1 MNTTPRGQRHIT
13 SQISSSNNSPFARN
27 NASST
32 PNAPRSPIKTIGRE
46 RPELGLSL
54 KRVIGTTCQTVFCFD
69 HLAGTRSFA
78 YTAGAAAV
86 VATVDADGTI
96 EQRFF
101 RANPAQPSQRS
112 NFLPAVSASPADPRH
127 RSPLPPLDRTEWNDS
142 PSGNKNGAVRERV
155 KAATAV
161 SFSPNG
167 RFLAV
172 GETGYK
178 PRVLVFSLAEK
189 SFADS
194 PVASICEH
202 TFGVQSVSFGPDS
215 RYLASLGTVNDG
227 FLYIWAIDE
236 RGGAPT
242 LIASNKCTTSVRQ
255 MAWMGCS
262 LVTVGLRFIKV
273 WRPNDL
279 PASVNENSER
289 GYGLYNRQHKPLAGR
304 NTLLGD
310 LLDATFTCVAPFSDT
325 KAIVCTD
332 GGDVCILDDE
342 DKGQRLLRVANLDF
356 TVTAVCVGP
365 NSKAVITGLDGSIE
379 ILDLNELSKTS
390 VLLDTLPGCR
400 SSQKPSTSGYVA
412 VGSIGNAIVTVD
424 NSRGIQLRNI
434 CPKSPNDKP
443 GHAVIQKLPAHSD
456 AVLGV
461 RAIAASNEQ
470 DIAFVSWSANG
481 TIIFWSSQCEARA
494 VISVSMDQYV
504 DMYNVMN
511 ELKTVVAFSSV
522 SHAVT
527 GDKYGVL
534 RVSNVRT
541 GEDVSRVRAHA
552 GEITDIAIHEDSA
565 YTLIASS
572 SRDRTIQ
579 LLTWSSGQLDLLQT
593 LDEHAGSVTCVLF
606 AKNGEQL
613 ISCSAD
619 RTVVIREAARQPGSG
634 LPLFIITRTI
644 TLKNSPTCL
653 RMSLFD
659 DTLLVSAT
667 DRTIQFVGTRTG
679 RVLSSFK
686 ASDTDGGDAVIMS
699 SLVHLPSTA
708 GSPIVAGVASSDK
721 SVRMYSEDGTLL
733 ARDWGHTEGVTD
745 IALLKS
751 HTAPDDLAA
760 MKLVTVA
767 ADGTIFIWATVPERP
782 RSRDYSDVAPS
793 FANIAPGIVSA
804 EQPLRKV
811 ISHSEIAR
819 FQRSRSKETENSEPT
834 PTAMAATAST
844 GLKKKPSR
852 LSIRPPPPRL
862 EPSPLGTLRNGLTV
876 RSRQRSPSP
885 TPPSPSPRLP
895 PSPRTHPRSA
905 PGRHRLS
912 VSAVP
917 PLLASP
923 AAEKASKDG
932 RTEAGMSGFGSIAAS
947 TEQLSRMLRAYRQ
960 KLDSNCTGLTGEKL
974 RELEKELDSTVQMVQ
989 QKMAGQKDE
998 KESQSTSAA
1007 EDSSASRATSSSQD
1021 ASFISARAQLEE
1033 ETVSGA
1039 EATVAP

>member
-1 MNTTPRGQRHIT
+1 MSITPRGQRHVT
-13 SQISSSNNSPFARN
+13 PQIATNSPFART
-27 NASST
+27 NAISAS
-32 PNAPRSPIKTIGRE
+32 NGPRSPIKPAGRE
-46 RPELGLSL
+46 RQELGLSL

-69 HLAGTRSFA
+69 HLPETKSFA

-86 VATVDADGTI
+86 VASVHPDGSI
-96 EQRFF
+96 SQRFF
-101 RANPAQPSQRS
+101 RANPAHPQQRS
-112 NFLPAVSASPADPRH
+112 SLTSAISASPADSRL
-127 RSPLPPLDRTEWNDS
+127 RSPLPPTDRIEWNDS
-142 PSGNKNGAVRERV
+142 PAGTKSSAVRERV

-172 GETGYK
+172 GETGYR
-178 PRVLVFSLAEK
+178 PRVLVFSLADK

-194 PVASICEH
+194 PVSSICEH

-227 FLYIWAIDE
+227 FLYIWSIDE
-236 RGGAPT
+236 RGGSPT
-242 LIASNKCTTSVRQ
+242 LVASNKCTTSVRH

-310 LLDATFTCVAPFSDT
+310 LLDATFTCVASFSET
-325 KAIVCTD
+325 KAVVCTD

-342 DKGQRLLRVANLDF
+342 DKAQRLIRVTNVDF
-356 TVTAVCVGP
+356 SITAACLAP
-365 NSKAVITGLDGSIE
+365 DNKIVITGLDGSIE
-379 ILDLNELSKTS
+379 VLNLHELTRNFVSLNTPPGSKA
-390 VLLDTLPGCR
+390 
-400 SSQKPSTSGYVA
+400 SSKPSASGYVA
-412 VGSIGNAIVTVD
+412 VGSIEDHIVTVD
-424 NSRGIQLRNI
+424 NSHGIQLRRI
-434 CPKSPNDKP
+434 LPKSRDDNPD
-443 GHAVIQKLPAHSD
+443 HAVLQRLPAHSD

-461 RAIAASNEQ
+461 RAVAASNEQ
-470 DIAFVSWSANG
+470 DIGFISWSANG
-481 TIIFWSSQCEARA
+481 SVIFWSSECEAKA
-494 VISVSMDQYV
+494 MIVVSMDQYV
-504 DMYNVMN
+504 DMYNTVN
-511 ELKTVVAFSSV
+511 ELKTVVAFSNV
-522 SHAVT
+522 SHAVS

-534 RVSNVRT
+534 RISNINT

-552 GEITDIAIHEDSA
+552 GEVTDIAIHEDA
-565 YTLIASS
+565 TYTLIASS

-593 LDEHAGSVTCVLF
+593 LDEHAGSVTS
-606 AKNGEQL
+606 
-613 ISCSAD
+613 I
-619 RTVVIREAARQPGSG
+619 VVREAARQQGSG
-634 LPLFIITRTI
+634 PPLFIITRTI
-644 TLKNSPTCL
+644 TLKSSPTCL
-653 RMSLFD
+653 RMSLFA

-667 DRTIQFVGTRTG
+667 DRTIQLVSTRTG
-679 RVLSSFK
+679 RVISCFK
-686 ASDTDGGDAVIMS
+686 AGDTDGGDAVIMS

-708 GSPIVAGVASSDK
+708 GSPIVAGVAGSDK

-751 HTAPDDLAA
+751 HAAPDDLAA

-782 RSRDYSDVAPS
+782 RSRDSSDAAPL
-793 FANIAPGIVSA
+793 FASTAPGIVSA

-811 ISHSEIAR
+811 ISHSELAR
-819 FQRSRSKETENSEPT
+819 FQRARSGETENSDAT
-834 PTAMAATAST
+834 GATAST

-852 LSIRPPPPRL
+852 LSIRPPPPPLRL
-862 EPSPLGTLRNGLTV
+862 EPSPLGTMRNGLTV
-876 RSRQRSPSP
+876 KNRQRSPSPSP

-895 PSPRTHPRSA
+895 PSPRAHPRSA

-912 VSAVP
+912 VGAVP
-917 PLLASP
+917 PILAS
-923 AAEKASKDG
+923 ASTERGSKDSKA
-932 RTEAGMSGFGSIAAS
+932 EASTTGFGSIAAS

-960 KLDSNCTGLTGEKL
+960 KLDGNCTGLTGERLK
-974 RELEKELDSTVQMVQ
+974 ELEKELEKTVQMVQ
-989 QKMAGQKDE
+989 QKLADHEDAKG
-998 KESQSTSAA
+998 SQDTSSVG
-1007 EDSSASRATSSSQD
+1007 EDSGASRTASSSQD
-1021 ASFISARAQLEE
+1021 ASFMSAQTQLDE

-1039 EATVAP
+1039 ETTAS

>member
-1 MNTTPRGQRHIT
+1 MNTTPRGHRHT
-13 SQISSSNNSPFARN
+13 TPQIATSNNNPLARN

-32 PNAPRSPIKTIGRE
+32 SNAPRSPIKTSGRE
-46 RPELGLSL
+46 RQELGLGL

-69 HLAGTRSFA
+69 HLAATRSFA

-86 VATVDADGTI
+86 VATVDHDGNI
-96 EQRFF
+96 SQRFF
-101 RANPAQPSQRS
+101 RANPTQPSHRS
-112 NFLPAVSASPADPRH
+112 NCPPAISASPADTRL
-127 RSPLPPLDRTEWNDS
+127 RSPLPPLERTEWIDS
-142 PSGNKNGAVRERV
+142 PSGIKHGSVRERV

-189 SFADS
+189 SYVDS

-215 RYLASLGTVNDG
+215 KYLASLGTVNDG
-227 FLYIWAIDE
+227 FLYIWTIDE
-236 RGGAPT
+236 RGCTPT
-242 LIASNKCTTSVRQ
+242 LVASNKCTTSVRQ
-255 MAWMGCS
+255 MAWMGFS

-279 PASVNENSER
+279 PASVNEKSER

-310 LLDATFTCVAPFSDT
+310 LLDATFTCVAPFAGT
-325 KAIVCTD
+325 KAIVCTE

-342 DKGQRLLRVANLDF
+342 DKSQRLIRVANLDF
-356 TVTAVCVGP
+356 SITAVCIGP
-365 NSKAVITGLDGSIE
+365 DLKAVITGLDGSIE
-379 ILDLNELSKTS
+379 VLDLDELTKSS
-390 VLLDTLPGCR
+390 ALLGTPPGYK
-400 SSQKPSTSGYVA
+400 SSQKPSTSGFVA
-412 VGSIGNAIVTVD
+412 AGSIGDAIVTVD
-424 NSRGIQLRNI
+424 NSHGIQLRTI
-434 CPKSPNDKP
+434 CPKSPNEKP
-443 GHAVIQKLPAHSD
+443 DYAVIQKLPAHSD

-461 RAIAASNEQ
+461 RAITAPNEQ
-470 DIAFVSWSANG
+470 DIAFISWSANG
-481 TIIFWSSQCEARA
+481 TVIFWSSQCEAKA
-494 VISVSMDQYV
+494 MVSVSMDQYV
-504 DMYNVMN
+504 DMYNVVN
-511 ELKTVVAFSSV
+511 ELKTVVAFGNV

-534 RVSNVRT
+534 RVSNLQT

-565 YTLIASS
+565 YTLVASS

-579 LLTWSSGQLDLLQT
+579 LLTWSSGQLHLLQT

-606 AKNGEQL
+606 AKDGEQL

-619 RTVVIREAARQPGSG
+619 RTVVVREAARQPGSG
-634 LPLFIITRTI
+634 PPLFIITRTI

-667 DRTIQFVGTRTG
+667 DRTIQLVGTRTG
-679 RVLSSFK
+679 RVMSSFK
-686 ASDTDGGDAVIMS
+686 ASDTDGGDAVVMS

-782 RSRDYSDVAPS
+782 RSRDYDVAPS
-793 FANIAPGIVSA
+793 FASTAPGIVST

-819 FQRSRSKETENSEPT
+819 FQRSRSNKTENSESA

-876 RSRQRSPSP
+876 KNRQRSPSP

-895 PSPRTHPRSA
+895 PSPRTHPRSV

-912 VSAVP
+912 VGAVP

-923 AAEKASKDG
+923 AVERASKDG
-932 RTEAGMSGFGSIAAS
+932 KIEASTSGFGSVAAS

-960 KLDSNCTGLTGEKL
+960 KFDGSCTGLTGEKL
-974 RELEKELDSTVQMVQ
+974 RELEKELDNTFQMVQ
-989 QKMAGQKDE
+989 QKIAGQKD
-998 KESQSTSAA
+998 KESQNTSAA
-1007 EDSSASRATSSSQD
+1007 EDSSTSRATSSSQD
-1021 ASFISARAQLEE
+1021 ASFISAQTQLEVE
-1033 ETVSGA
+1033 ETASGA
-1039 EATVAP
+1039 EAPAAS

>member
-1 MNTTPRGQRHIT
+1 MSITPRGQRHAT
-13 SQISSSNNSPFARN
+13 PQIATNSPFART
-27 NASST
+27 NAISAS
-32 PNAPRSPIKTIGRE
+32 NGPRSPIKPAGRE
-46 RPELGLSL
+46 RQELGLSL

-69 HLAGTRSFA
+69 HLPETKSFA

-86 VATVDADGTI
+86 VASVHSDGSI
-96 EQRFF
+96 SQRFF
-101 RANPAQPSQRS
+101 RANPAHPQQRS
-112 NFLPAVSASPADPRH
+112 NLISAISASPADSRL
-127 RSPLPPLDRTEWNDS
+127 RSPLPPTDRIEWNDS
-142 PSGNKNGAVRERV
+142 PAGSKSSAVRERV

-178 PRVLVFSLAEK
+178 PRVLVFSLADK

-194 PVASICEH
+194 PVSSICEH

-227 FLYIWAIDE
+227 FLYIWSIDE
-236 RGGAPT
+236 RGGSPT
-242 LIASNKCTTSVRQ
+242 LVASNKCTTSVRH

-310 LLDATFTCVAPFSDT
+310 LLDATFTCVASFSET

-342 DKGQRLLRVANLDF
+342 DKAQRLIRVTNVDF
-356 TVTAVCVGP
+356 SITAACLAP
-365 NSKAVITGLDGSIE
+365 DNKIVITGLDGSIE
-379 ILDLNELSKTS
+379 VLNLDELTRNFVSPNTPPGSKA
-390 VLLDTLPGCR
+390 
-400 SSQKPSTSGYVA
+400 SSKPSTSGYVA
-412 VGSIGNAIVTVD
+412 VGSIEDHIVTVD
-424 NSRGIQLRNI
+424 SSHGIQLRRI
-434 CPKSPNDKP
+434 LPKSRDDNPD
-443 GHAVIQKLPAHSD
+443 HAVLQKLPAHSD

-461 RAIAASNEQ
+461 RAVAAPNEQ
-470 DIAFVSWSANG
+470 DIAFISWSANG
-481 TIIFWSSQCEARA
+481 SVIFWSSECEAKA
-494 VISVSMDQYV
+494 MIVVSMDQYV
-504 DMYNVMN
+504 DMQNVVN
-511 ELKTVVAFSSV
+511 ELKTVVAFSNV
-522 SHAVT
+522 SHAVS

-534 RVSNVRT
+534 RISNINT
-541 GEDVSRVRAHA
+541 GEDVSRVRAHT
-552 GEITDIAIHEDSA
+552 GEVTDIAIHEDA
-565 YTLIASS
+565 TYTLIASS

-593 LDEHAGSVTCVLF
+593 LDEHAGSVTS
-606 AKNGEQL
+606 
-613 ISCSAD
+613 I
-619 RTVVIREAARQPGSG
+619 VVREAARQQGSG
-634 LPLFIITRTI
+634 PPLFIITRTI

-653 RMSLFD
+653 RMSLFA

-667 DRTIQFVGTRTG
+667 DRTIQLVSTRTG
-679 RVLSSFK
+679 RVISCFK
-686 ASDTDGGDAVIMS
+686 AGDTDGGDAVIMS
-699 SLVHLPSTA
+699 SLVHLPSTT
-708 GSPIVAGVASSDK
+708 GSPIVAGVAGSDK

-751 HTAPDDLAA
+751 HAAPDDLAA

-782 RSRDYSDVAPS
+782 RSRDSSDAAPL
-793 FANIAPGIVSA
+793 FASTAPGIVSA

-811 ISHSEIAR
+811 ISHSELAR
-819 FQRSRSKETENSEPT
+819 FQRARSGETENSDAT
-834 PTAMAATAST
+834 GATAST

-852 LSIRPPPPRL
+852 LSIRPPPPPLRL
-862 EPSPLGTLRNGLTV
+862 EPSPLGTMRNGLTIKN
-876 RSRQRSPSP
+876 RQRSPSPSP

-895 PSPRTHPRSA
+895 PSPRAHPRSA

-912 VSAVP
+912 VGAVP
-917 PLLASP
+917 PILANAST
-923 AAEKASKDG
+923 ERGSKDSKA
-932 RTEAGMSGFGSIAAS
+932 EASTTGFGSIAAS

-960 KLDSNCTGLTGEKL
+960 KLDGNCTGLTGERLK
-974 RELEKELDSTVQMVQ
+974 ELEKELEKTVQMVQ
-989 QKMAGQKDE
+989 QKLADHEDAKG
-998 KESQSTSAA
+998 SQDTSSVG
-1007 EDSSASRATSSSQD
+1007 EDSGASRTASSSQD
-1021 ASFISARAQLEE
+1021 ASFMSAQTQVDE

-1039 EATVAP
+1039 ETTAS